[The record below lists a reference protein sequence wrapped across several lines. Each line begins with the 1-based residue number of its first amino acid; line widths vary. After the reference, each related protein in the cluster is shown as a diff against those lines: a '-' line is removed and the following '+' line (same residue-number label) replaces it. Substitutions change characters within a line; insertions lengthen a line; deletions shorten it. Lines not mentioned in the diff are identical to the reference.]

1 MLGQKGD
8 SKNYN
13 GTLSA
18 EQKEKLRGIR
28 HLALDM
34 DGTIYLG
41 NSIFPFTVRTLEKM
55 KRNGVGYSFLTN
67 NPTKSVDDYL
77 AKLAKMGIIADR

>member
-34 DGTIYLG
+34 DGTI
-41 NSIFPFTVRTLEKM
+41 
-55 KRNGVGYSFLTN
+55 
-67 NPTKSVDDYL
+67 
-77 AKLAKMGIIADR
+77 